1 MALSSELRTALER
14 GRSRPRSFTRNGI
27 SRNGSRALLQERNDT
42 VPADDPDDSIDPDD
56 SGPRLSVT
64 FNEQP
69 VAEIYALPVAQTEQ
83 TPGRDP
89 HTLEQSSA
97 PQSPPGATATAAGT
111 PAMPGLLDPVVL
123 RTMPPQV
130 AAFMLYEP
138 RDPPPWRYRETG
150 AEREFRERCE
160 SDGAWCG

>member
-1 MALSSELRTALER
+1 MQTVFSERLLAGLRTLRDDEEVR
-14 GRSRPRSFTRNGI
+14 GG
-27 SRNGSRALLQERNDT
+27 
-42 VPADDPDDSIDPDD
+42 DPDDVIGPDD

-69 VAEIYALPVAQTEQ
+69 VAEIYALFVAQTEQ

-97 PQSPPGATATAAGT
+97 PQSLPGATAATVGA
-111 PAMPGLLDPVVL
+111 PPPPDLLDPVVL
-123 RTMPPQV
+123 RTMPPRV

-138 RDPPPWRYRETG
+138 REPQRWRTSSPRDG
-150 AEREFRERCE
+150 MD
-160 SDGAWCG
+160 DGAWCG